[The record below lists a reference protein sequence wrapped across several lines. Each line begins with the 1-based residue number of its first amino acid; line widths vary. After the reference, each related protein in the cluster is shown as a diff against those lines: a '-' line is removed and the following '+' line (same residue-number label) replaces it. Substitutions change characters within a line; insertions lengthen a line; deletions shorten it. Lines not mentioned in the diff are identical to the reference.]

1 MVVLVGYLA
10 SAFLA
15 YSLVVNNALKFRYLN
30 ILGCLAFIIYGVLI
44 EAFPVILANS
54 ILLLINIYQL
64 IKLYNARE
72 QFSFVPIKKGDLL
85 IENFL
90 LFHQKDIQSY
100 FPEFAFSI
108 AYQPCISFVVLR
120 DTVIANIFIAKLDS
134 DGNAW
139 VQINYTVPQYRDFKV
154 GKFIFDRGKDYL
166 LQQGIQHIRYQKVS
180 NKGHLHFLKV
190 MGFTNELFEG
200 NNCMSKHLKS
210 V

>member
-30 ILGCLAFIIYGVLI
+30 ILGCLSFIIYGLLI
-44 EAFPVILANS
+44 SAFPVILANS

-64 IKLYNARE
+64 IKLYKAKE

-100 FPEFAFSI
+100 FPEFAFATNDKLS
-108 AYQPCISFVVLR
+108 ISFVVLR
-120 DTVIANIFIAKLDS
+120 DTVISNIFIAELDEN
-134 DGNAW
+134 GNAW
-139 VQINYTVPQYRDFKV
+139 VHINYTVPQYRDFKV

-166 LQQGIQHIRYQKVS
+166 IQQGVEHIRYQKVS
-180 NKGHLHFLKV
+180 NNGHSHFLKV
-190 MGFTNELFEG
+190 MGFKNENWQGTNCLT
-200 NNCMSKHLKS
+200 KHL

>member
-30 ILGCLAFIIYGVLI
+30 ILGCISFIIYGLLI
-44 EAFPVILANS
+44 NAFPVILANS

-64 IKLYNARE
+64 IKLYKAKE
-72 QFSFVPIKKGDLL
+72 QFCFIPIKKGDLL

-90 LFHQKDIQSY
+90 LFHQKDIQAY
-100 FPEFAFSI
+100 FPEFAFTHN
-108 AYQPCISFVVLR
+108 YQSSISFVVLR
-120 DTVIANIFIAKLDS
+120 DTVISNIFIAELDEN
-134 DGNAW
+134 GNAW
-139 VQINYTVPQYRDFKV
+139 VNINYTVPQYRDFKV

-166 LQQGIQHIRYQKVS
+166 IQQGVQHIRYQNVS
-180 NKGHLHFLKV
+180 NKGHLHFLQV
-190 MGFTNELFEG
+190 MGFKYENWQGTNYLT
-200 NNCMSKHLKS
+200 KHL